1 VRYGGD
7 NRGRL
12 LIIVLVVT
20 TLFLITLDL
29 RGVQVISGLRTG
41 TQTALTPVQKVG
53 SWVVSPFRNF
63 LSDVTHLGRTRNQIA
78 KLKDE
83 NDKLRLTLQNRK
95 VADAQL
101 AQLKSVLNLAGTAG
115 FKVVNAKVISQGSS
129 TSFTQ
134 TLTIDAGTSSGI
146 HTNMT
151 VLSGYGLVGVVKYA
165 YTSSSLVQLASDP
178 AFRIGARI
186 AGSQQIG
193 ILSGQGTRK
202 GVLQLLDNT
211 TTVRKGDALLARGSD
226 NGRPFVPGV
235 PIGEVTRVDNSP
247 GAVTQTAEV
256 KFYTNFSTLGVVA
269 VVVSGSSADPRDSL
283 VPAKPRP
290 TPSPTVTIYATP
302 GAVSPSPTAT
312 K

>member
-20 TLFLITLDL
+20 ALFLITLDL

-41 TQTALTPVQKVG
+41 TQTALTPVQKAG
-53 SWVVSPFRNF
+53 SWVVSPLRNF
-63 LSDVTHLGRTRNQIA
+63 LSDVTHLGRTRNQIE
-78 KLKDE
+78 KLKTE
-83 NDKLRLTLQNRK
+83 NDKLRLILQDRK

-101 AQLKSVLNLAGTAG
+101 TQLKSVLNLAGTAG
-115 FKVVNAKVISQGSS
+115 YKIVNAKVISQGSS

-134 TLTIDAGTSSGI
+134 TITIDAGTSSGI

-235 PIGEVTRVDNSP
+235 PIGEVTGVDNSP
-247 GAVTQTAEV
+247 GSVTQTAEV

-269 VVVSGSSADPRDSL
+269 VVVSGGSADPRDSL

-290 TPSPTVTIYATP
+290 TPIPTVTVSATP
-302 GAVSPSPTAT
+302 DAVAPSPTAT